1 MSKPYFVSLAGFAFS
16 LLLLS
21 SCSLTRIPTVS
32 DYRLERQVTDE
43 IAPIIKI
50 TKDRDHVAE
59 YRIQLADF
67 PRKDILGM
75 SVGNRH
81 IYISYDLA
89 RAAFTNA
96 GSRWLLRQILAHEVA
111 HELSGHSKAHDT
123 AAAYDRAPQGVITAA
138 DLGLPSGVRFQN
150 YSIDKEL
157 EADRVG
163 MEYWKDLNWDC
174 RIWVDI
180 LQRFQNKNYSG
191 DANHPTEERL
201 KQAVSACPAAQRT
214 AAANV
219 KADQKS
225 TAKSP
230 R

>member
-1 MSKPYFVSLAGFAFS
+1 MCKSNIVSLAGFAFS

-21 SCSLTRIPTVS
+21 SCSVTRIPTVS
-32 DYRLERQVTDE
+32 DYGLERLVADE

-50 TKDRDHVAE
+50 TKDRDHVND

-81 IYISYDLA
+81 IYISYELA
-89 RAAFTNA
+89 HAAFKNE

-111 HELSGHSKAHDT
+111 HELSGHSKEHNT
-123 AAAYDRAPQGVITAA
+123 AAAYDRAPQGVITAS

-150 YSIDKEL
+150 YSMDKEL

-174 RIWVDI
+174 RIWVNI
-180 LQRFQNKNYSG
+180 LRRFQSKNYSG

-201 KQAVSACPAAQRT
+201 RQAVSACPAMQRS
-214 AAANV
+214 AAA
-219 KADQKS
+219 K
-225 TAKSP
+225 
-230 R
+230 